1 MTTEASARGGPV
13 SPAIMAGIF
22 GISGSAA
29 LIYQV
34 AWQRILALHSGVGIY
49 SVAIIVA
56 AFMAGLG
63 IGNLAGGVV
72 ADRVSRRT
80 GLILFALAEIAVGVF
95 GALSAWLYYGVLYE
109 QLGPMDLG
117 RGRIAAILFVSLL
130 WPTFFMGASLPLL
143 ARAVTD
149 RMERAASHIGA
160 LYGFNTLGAACGALV
175 ATWMLLPAMDT
186 SGSASFSR
194 APLLRGS
201 GRLLGLGWQG
211 PHVGE

>member
-1 MTTEASARGGPV
+1 
-13 SPAIMAGIF
+13 
-22 GISGSAA
+22 
-29 LIYQV
+29 
-34 AWQRILALHSGVGIY
+34 
-49 SVAIIVA
+49 
-56 AFMAGLG
+56 MAGLG

-160 LYGFNTLGAACGALV
+160 LYGFNTLGAACGAVV
-175 ATWMLLPAMDT
+175 ATWMLLPAMGLD
-186 SGSASFSR
+186 GSLGAGAVLNLVCAAIVLPLAVRLPSVSSRLKPASTTVGDLEAGSPSVVGAPFSR
-194 APLLRGS
+194 L
-201 GRLLGLGWQG
+201 
-211 PHVGE
+211 